1 MLKKKELTFDAVKL
15 MLASPDRIREWS
27 YGEVKK
33 AETINYRNLKPE
45 KDGLFCERIF
55 GTTRDYECHCGKFKS
70 VRYKGVVCD
79 KCGVEVTSSKVRRER
94 MGHIELATP
103 VAHFWFYKNVPSR
116 IGILINKNVNQIKKI
131 LNYEVF
137 VVIDPADSDKEV
149 GELIKEE
156 EYNEL
161 LDEYGEKFLAL
172 TGAEAIK
179 ELLSR
184 IDIEQEIH
192 EIRSQ
197 ISSEPSK
204 NPDKRLLKRL
214 EILEA
219 LKESGNRP
227 EWMILEVIPVIPP
240 ELRPMVQLEGGKFAS
255 ADLNDLYRRVITRN
269 NRLKRLLQLKAP
281 DIIIRNEKRM
291 LQDAVDSLIENSKK
305 GKQGLVKGKGNRP
318 LKSIADNLKG
328 KSGRFRQNLLG
339 KRVDYSGRSV
349 IVIGPNLK
357 LHEMGLPRKMAL
369 ELFKPFIMRR
379 LLELDLA
386 PNIKTAKKKI
396 EEESPEAN
404 EALEYVIK
412 EHPVLLNRAPTLH
425 RLGIQAF
432 LPVIVEGKAIQLHP
446 LVCHAF
452 NADFDGDQM
461 AVHVPL
467 SPKAQ
472 LECWMLMLSSHN
484 ILNPANG
491 QPIVFP
497 TQDMVLG
504 LYLLTSKLSGDV
516 GEGKSFS
523 SLEEIY
529 HALESKVVGLRAE
542 VRVLYEDKIIY
553 TTPGR
558 FIFNSILPKGYP
570 YVNNPI
576 TDKEAIR
583 IIADVYANYGIV
595 ETVEMLEK
603 FKELGFKYSTI
614 FAPSIAISDIKVPA
628 QKVEFIQ
635 KANEEVEKVTRDYKN
650 GIITNEERYKKV
662 IEIWDRTNEKVM
674 NAVFEE
680 LKKDQSG
687 FNPIYAMAESGARG
701 SKQQIRQLAGM
712 RGLMAKPSG
721 EIIELP
727 IRSNFKEGLGILEFF
742 ISTHG
747 ARKGLADT
755 ALKTADAGYLTRRLV
770 DIAQDVIITEEDCKT
785 EHGLWISAVK
795 DRDKVVISLGDRAF
809 GRILAKDLEH
819 PITKEVL
826 FKKGTLITKEI
837 GKTIDALGIE
847 KIYIRSILTCES
859 KRGVCAKC
867 YGLDLARLKL
877 VELGEAVGIIA
888 AQSIGQPGTQ
898 LTMRTFHVGGVA
910 TNVERGEN
918 EVKAPSDC
926 ISCIIKKVQGSVVKD
941 KTGKHL
947 LATRGS
953 IELKKIHL
961 KFTLEHLRNLRVR
974 DGDRVISGQQIAD
987 EYFDGNEWKRGLTY
1001 SGMGIARII
1010 DNLFYIEEEDIIT
1023 INLKIGSEIFVQQDE
1038 FCQPNQLLAKY
1049 DTLNDIIITDMNG
1062 EVEYKDIELDENLK
1076 QDEQGYYRVYEVR
1089 GKKYNPTII
1098 VKNKD
1103 ETKEYPVPV
1112 GAVLLVE
1119 NKGKVTAG
1127 DVLYKVTTVKE
1138 IKTRDITG
1146 GLPRVEELFE
1156 ARSPKKRAILAPID
1170 GIVVDKNEVIK
1181 DKRIIYINPLQ
1192 IDQKE
1197 EEKEI
1202 DFEEI
1207 QKMYERL
1214 AKSSKKHSRDEEELE
1229 EAYEEVDY
1237 QDYNIYNEIE
1247 SEVPTRYKIAIPV
1260 SLRLLVR
1267 NGDQVKKG
1275 EPITEGQLDPHDILR
1290 IKGLDAL
1297 HEYLIQEIQE
1307 VYRLQGVFIN
1317 DKHLEIIIRQ
1327 MLRKV
1332 EITDPGDTNF
1342 VLHQQV
1348 DKIKVKE
1355 ENERVIAEG
1364 GVPCKYKPI
1373 LLGLTRASLNTDSF
1387 LSAASFQETT
1397 RVLTDAALKG
1407 KIDELV
1413 GLKENIIVGHLIPAG
1428 TGLKKY
1434 RDIEIFY
1441 EEYGD
1446 IQKAYK
1452 KRLELLKREE

>member
-1 MLKKKELTFDAVKL
+1 MALKKEKTFEAIKI
-15 MLASPDRIREWS
+15 MLASPERIREWS

-33 AETINYRNLKPE
+33 AETINYRTLRPE
-45 KDGLFCERIF
+45 RDGLFCEKIF
-55 GTTRDYECHCGKFKS
+55 GTTRDWECFCGKFKS
-70 VRYKGVVCD
+70 VRYKGVICD
-79 KCGVEVTSSKVRRER
+79 RCGVEVTHSKVRRER

-103 VAHFWFYKNVPSR
+103 VAHLWYYRNVPSR
-116 IGILINKNVNQIKKI
+116 IGLLLNKNINEIKSI
-131 LNYEVF
+131 LNYEKY

-149 GELIKEE
+149 GELIIED
-156 EYNEL
+156 EYNEY
-161 LDEYGEKFLAL
+161 LDEYGEKFVAMI
-172 TGAEAIK
+172 GAEALK

-184 IDIEQEIH
+184 INIDEEIH

-197 ISSEPSK
+197 LSLEQTKASDQK
-204 NPDKRLLKRL
+204 LLKRL

-219 LKESGNRP
+219 LRESGNRP

-240 ELRPMVQLEGGKFAS
+240 ELRPMVQLEGGRFAS
-255 ADLNDLYRRVITRN
+255 SDLNDLYRRVINRN
-269 NRLKRLLQLKAP
+269 NRLKRLQQLRAP
-281 DIIIRNEKRM
+281 DIIVKNEKRM
-291 LQDAVDSLIENSKK
+291 LQEAVDSLFDNTKR
-305 GKQGLVKGKGNRP
+305 GKQGVVKGKGNRP
-318 LKSIADNLKG
+318 LKSLSDMLKG
-328 KSGRFRQNLLG
+328 KQGRFRQNLLG

-369 ELFKPFIMRR
+369 ELFKPFILRR
-379 LLELDLA
+379 LMELDIV
-386 PNIKTAKKKI
+386 PNIKTARKKV
-396 EEESPEAN
+396 EEEAPEAN

-467 SPKAQ
+467 SARAQ
-472 LECWMLMLSSHN
+472 LESWMLMLSSHN

-504 LYLLTSKLSGDV
+504 LYFLTAKLEGDV

-523 SLEEIY
+523 SLEEILY
-529 HALESKVVGLRAE
+529 AVDKKIVGLRAE
-542 VRVLYEDKIIY
+542 IRYLIEDKIIR

-558 FIFNSILPKGYP
+558 VIFNSVLPKGYP
-570 YVNNPI
+570 FVNNPI

-583 IIADVYANYGIV
+583 IIADVYSNYSAI

-603 FKELGFKYSTI
+603 FKELGFYYSTR
-614 FAPSIAISDIKVPA
+614 FAPSISISDIKVP
-628 QKVEFIQ
+628 KKKYELVEQ
-635 KANEEVEKVTRDYKN
+635 ANKEVEKVTKEFNN
-650 GIITNEERYKKV
+650 GTITDEERYKKV
-662 IEIWDRTNEKVM
+662 IEIWDKTNEEVLK
-674 NAVFEE
+674 AVFEE
-680 LKKDQSG
+680 LKQDQKG
-687 FNPIYAMAESGARG
+687 FNPVYAMAESGARG

-727 IRSNFKEGLGILEFF
+727 IRSNFKEGLSVLEFF

-770 DIAQDVIITEEDCKT
+770 DIAQDVIVTEEDCGT
-785 EHGLWISAVK
+785 EEGLWIGPVK
-795 DRDKVVISLGDRAF
+795 DRDKIVVTLGDRCF
-809 GRILAKDLEH
+809 GRILAKDVED
-819 PITKEVL
+819 PITGEVVFKAGTMIDKEVG
-826 FKKGTLITKEI
+826 KK
-837 GKTIDALGIE
+837 IDSLGIE
-847 KIYIRSILTCES
+847 KIYIRSVLTCES
-859 KRGVCAKC
+859 RRGICAKC

-898 LTMRTFHVGGVA
+898 LTMRTFHVGGIA

-918 EVKAPSDC
+918 EHRAPDNC
-926 ISCIIKKVQGSVVKD
+926 LITNLQGSIVED
-941 KTGKHL
+941 KSGRRL
-947 LATRGS
+947 LATRGT
-953 IELKKIHL
+953 IEFKKIHFKCPL
-961 KFTLEHLRNLRVR
+961 DKLNGLRVKN
-974 DGDRVISGQQIAD
+974 GDIIIPGQQIAD
-987 EYFDGNEWKRGLTY
+987 EYYDENNELKRGLT
-1001 SGMGIARII
+1001 SETKGVAVI
-1010 DNLFYIEEEDIIT
+1010 DEEKNLFYIIDENTIT
-1023 INLKIGSEIFVQQDE
+1023 INLKVGSEIFIEEHQ
-1038 FCQPNQLLAKY
+1038 FCNQGDLLARF
-1049 DTLNDIIITDMNG
+1049 DSLNDIIITDIEG
-1062 EVEYKDIELDENLK
+1062 TIEFKDIVENENLK
-1076 QDEQGYYRVYEVR
+1076 KDEQGNFRIYEVR
-1089 GKKYNPTII
+1089 GDKLNPSII
-1098 VKNKD
+1098 VKQDKNNF
-1103 ETKEYPVPV
+1103 KEFPVAI
-1112 GAVLLVE
+1112 GAVLMVKNGE
-1119 NKGKVTAG
+1119 KVRPG
-1127 DVLYKVTTVKE
+1127 DILFKIATSKE

-1156 ARSPKKRAILAPID
+1156 ARAPKKTAILAPID
-1170 GIVVDKNEVIK
+1170 GIVRDKNEVIK
-1181 DKRIIYINPLQ
+1181 DKRIIYIVPLEISENMNEQ
-1192 IDQKE
+1192 TIEIE
-1197 EEKEI
+1197 EREEI
-1202 DFEEI
+1202 FEEI
-1207 QKMYERL
+1207 EKQE
-1214 AKSSKKHSRDEEELE
+1214 
-1229 EAYEEVDY
+1229 Y
-1237 QDYNIYNEIE
+1237 QDYHIYDQE
-1247 SEVPTRYKIAIPV
+1247 SDEPAIYKIAIP
-1260 SLRLLVR
+1260 RQMRILVR
-1267 NGDQVKKG
+1267 DGDQVKKG
-1275 EPITEGQLDPHDILR
+1275 EPITEGQLNPHDILR

-1297 HEYLIQEIQE
+1297 HEFLIQEIQE

-1327 MLRKV
+1327 MLKKV

-1348 DKIKVKE
+1348 DRFKVVE
-1355 ENERVIAEG
+1355 ENKRVIEEG
-1364 GVPCKYKPI
+1364 GEPCKWRPI
-1373 LLGLTRASLNTDSF
+1373 LLGIKKGALTTESF
-1387 LSAASFQETT
+1387 LSAASFEETP
-1397 RVLTDAALKG
+1397 RVLTDAAIKG
-1407 KIDELV
+1407 KVDELV

-1446 IQKAYK
+1446 IQRIYK
-1452 KRLELLKREE
+1452 QKLELQSQED

>member
-1 MLKKKELTFDAVKL
+1 MALKKEKTFEAIKI

-33 AETINYRNLKPE
+33 AETINYRTLRPE
-45 KDGLFCERIF
+45 REGLFCEKIF
-55 GTTRDYECHCGKFKS
+55 GTTRDWECFCGKFKS
-70 VRYKGVVCD
+70 VRYKGVICD
-79 KCGVEVTSSKVRRER
+79 RCGVEVTHSKVRRER

-103 VAHFWFYKNVPSR
+103 VAHIWYYRNVPSR
-116 IGILINKNVNQIKKI
+116 IGLLLNKNVNEIKSI
-131 LNYEVF
+131 LNYERY

-149 GELIKEE
+149 GELITED
-156 EYNEL
+156 EYNEY
-161 LDEYGEKFLAL
+161 LDEYGEKFVAMI
-172 TGAEAIK
+172 GAEALK

-184 IDIEQEIH
+184 INIEEEIH

-197 ISSEPSK
+197 LSVEQNKASDQK
-204 NPDKRLLKRL
+204 LLKRL
-214 EILEA
+214 EILES

-240 ELRPMVQLEGGKFAS
+240 ELRPMVQLEGGRFAS
-255 ADLNDLYRRVITRN
+255 SDLNDLYRRVINRN
-269 NRLKRLLQLKAP
+269 NRLKRLQQLRAP
-281 DIIIRNEKRM
+281 EIIVKNEKRM
-291 LQDAVDSLIENSKK
+291 LQEAVDSLFDNTKR
-305 GKQGLVKGKGNRP
+305 GKQGVVKGKGNRP
-318 LKSIADNLKG
+318 LKSLSDMLKG
-328 KSGRFRQNLLG
+328 KQGRFRQNLLG

-369 ELFKPFIMRR
+369 ELFKPFILRR
-379 LLELDLA
+379 LLELDIV
-386 PNIKTAKKKI
+386 PNIKTARKKV

-467 SPKAQ
+467 SARAQ
-472 LECWMLMLSSHN
+472 LESWMLMLSSHN

-504 LYLLTSKLSGDV
+504 LYFLTSKLEGDV

-523 SLEEIY
+523 SLEEILY
-529 HALESKVVGLRAE
+529 AVDKKVVGLRAE
-542 VRVLYEDKIIY
+542 IRVLIDDKIIR

-558 FIFNSILPKGYP
+558 VIFNSILPKGYP
-570 YVNNPI
+570 FVNNPI

-583 IIADVYANYGIV
+583 IIADVYSNYSAID
-595 ETVEMLEK
+595 TVEMLEK
-603 FKELGFKYSTI
+603 FKELGFYYSTR
-614 FAPSIAISDIKVPA
+614 FAPSISISDIKVP
-628 QKVEFIQ
+628 KKKYELVK
-635 KANEEVEKVTRDYKN
+635 KANEEVEKVTKDFHN
-650 GIITNEERYKKV
+650 GIITDEERYKKV
-662 IEIWDRTNEKVM
+662 IEIWDKTNEEVLK
-674 NAVFEE
+674 AVFEE
-680 LKKDQSG
+680 LKYDQKG
-687 FNPIYAMAESGARG
+687 FNPVYAMAESGARG

-727 IRSNFKEGLGILEFF
+727 IRANFKEGLSILEFF

-770 DIAQDVIITEEDCKT
+770 DIAQDVIVTEEDCGTKQ
-785 EHGLWISAVK
+785 GLWIGPVK
-795 DRDKVVISLGDRAF
+795 DRDKVVVSLGDRCF
-809 GRILAKDLEH
+809 GRILAKDVQD
-819 PITKEVL
+819 PVTGEVVI
-826 FKKGTLITKEI
+826 KAGTMISKEI
-837 GKTIDALGIE
+837 GKKIDSLGIE
-847 KIYIRSILTCES
+847 KIFIRSVLTCES
-859 KRGVCAKC
+859 RRGICARC

-877 VELGEAVGIIA
+877 VEMGEAVGIIA

-898 LTMRTFHVGGVA
+898 LTMRTFHVGGIA

-918 EVKAPSDC
+918 EHRAPDDC
-926 ISCIIKKVQGSVVKD
+926 IILNIQGTIVKNRD
-941 KTGKHL
+941 NKRL

-953 IELKKIHL
+953 VELKKIWFKYPLNQL
-961 KFTLEHLRNLRVR
+961 K
-974 DGDRVISGQQIAD
+974 GISVKNGEKIIHGQQIAD
-987 EYFDGNEWKRGLTY
+987 EYYDDNNELKRGLV
-1001 SGMGIARII
+1001 SDAKGIATI
-1010 DNLFYIEEEDIIT
+1010 DEERSLFYIVDENIIT
-1023 INLKIGSEIFVQQDE
+1023 INLKVGSEIYVE
-1038 FCQPNQLLAKY
+1038 ENQFYKKNDLIARF
-1049 DTLNDIIITDMNG
+1049 DSVNDIIITDSDG
-1062 EVEYKDIELDENLK
+1062 EVEFNDISINENLK
-1076 QDEQGYYRVYEVR
+1076 KDEQGNFRIYEVR
-1089 GKKYNPTII
+1089 GKKLNPTII
-1098 VKNKD
+1098 IRIDNKNF
-1103 ETKEYPVPV
+1103 KEYPVPV
-1112 GAVLLVE
+1112 GAILLVKE
-1119 NKGKVTAG
+1119 NDKVKAG
-1127 DVLYKVTTVKE
+1127 DVLFKVATSKE

-1156 ARSPKKRAILAPID
+1156 ARVPKKSAFLAPIT
-1170 GIVVDKNEVIK
+1170 GYVKDKNEVIK
-1181 DKRIIYINPLQ
+1181 DKRIIYIIPLEITENMSEKI
-1192 IDQKE
+1192 IDLEGSDELFE
-1197 EEKEI
+1197 EMEKQEYQEYNVFDEI
-1202 DFEEI
+1202 D
-1207 QKMYERL
+1207 KTTPL
-1214 AKSSKKHSRDEEELE
+1214 
-1229 EAYEEVDY
+1229 V
-1237 QDYNIYNEIE
+1237 
-1247 SEVPTRYKIAIPV
+1247 YKIAIP
-1260 SLRLLVR
+1260 RQIRILVR
-1267 NGDQVKKG
+1267 DGDQVKKG
-1275 EPITEGQLDPHDILR
+1275 EPITEGQLNPHDILR

-1297 HEYLIQEIQE
+1297 HEFLIQEIQE

-1348 DKIKVKE
+1348 DKFKVIE
-1355 ENERVIAEG
+1355 ENKRVREQG
-1364 GVPCKYKPI
+1364 GVECKFRPI
-1373 LLGLTRASLNTDSF
+1373 LLGVTKASLTTESF

-1397 RVLTDAALKG
+1397 RVLTEAAIKG
-1407 KIDELV
+1407 KVDELV
-1413 GLKENIIVGHLIPAG
+1413 GLKENVIVGHLIPAG
-1428 TGLKKY
+1428 TGLKRY

-1452 KRLELLKREE
+1452 QKLELQSKEE